1 MGVKIRIRGKGQYV
15 YLDINYRGMRRWEST
30 GLSVPTDT
38 RGKREILSLAEA
50 IRRKREMQIV
60 SGRFQLLDPVAS
72 KKALISYAEEV
83 SKGYEKK
90 MHLPK
95 SLKYLRLFAS
105 NTLLCDVDERFMD
118 GYRAFLLSQK
128 TLGATTA
135 AHYLDALKALL
146 TRAERERL
154 IDRNPSKGMK
164 GIKVP
169 EAKKPYL
176 IIEEIQKLYD
186 TPVNGGELADQC
198 RNAFL
203 LSCFTG
209 LRLGDLKNL
218 TWGDI
223 KRDPE
228 PAIEKRQNKTQGIVS
243 IPLSPSAWA
252 LINDKQIHRGD
263 ELLFPRMTATKA
275 VNVHQPLISWRKKA
289 GITRAFGWH
298 AGRHSFA
305 MMTLEASGDIY
316 SVSRLLGHSDVK
328 ITSVY
333 LRLTDP
339 RKKEIIASLPKI
351 DVDKNIEIAFISKT
365 IEEIS

>member
-1 MGVKIRIRGKGQYV
+1 MGVKIRQKGNHL
-15 YLDINYRGMRRWEST
+15 YLDIHYRGSRRWEST
-30 GLSVPTDT
+30 GLALPADA
-38 RGKREILSLAEA
+38 RGKKEVMALAEEV
-50 IRRKREMQIV
+50 RRKREMQIAA
-60 SGRFQLLDPVAS
+60 GRFQLLDPIAS
-72 KKALISYAEEV
+72 KKTVVQYAEEV
-83 SKGYEKK
+83 AKEYDKK

-95 SLKYLRLFAS
+95 SLKYLKPFAGE
-105 NTLLCDVDERFMD
+105 TLLCDLDERFMD

-135 AHYLDALKALL
+135 AHYLDAMKALL

-164 GIKVP
+164 GIKIP
-169 EAKKPYL
+169 EAKRPYL
-176 IIEEIQKLYD
+176 TIEEIQKLYD
-186 TPVNGGELADQC
+186 TPASGGELSEQC
-198 RNAFL
+198 RRAFL

-218 TWGDI
+218 AWGDI
-223 KRDPE
+223 TREPE
-228 PAIEKRQNKTQGIVS
+228 PAIEKKQNKTQGIVS
-243 IPLSPSAWA
+243 VPLSPSAWA
-252 LINDKQIHRGD
+252 LINDKQIHRND
-263 ELLFPRMTATKA
+263 ELVFPRMTATKS
-275 VNVHQPLISWRKKA
+275 VNVHTPLIEWRKKA

-316 SVSRLLGHSDVK
+316 AVSRLLGHSDVK

-339 RKKEIIASLPKI
+339 RKREIIASLPGI
-351 DVDKNIEIAFISKT
+351 DTSRKGEIVPIGKEAAV
-365 IEEIS
+365 